1 MTKTNNIEGERERI
15 EALLTFQWHFVQKKS
30 EGEGNEWVT
39 FAFVELRLKLDP
51 RRTTDT
57 RFNLMEIVERGKRE
71 KHFAFRC
78 SPSMFIVDRL
88 GCWTDV

>member
-30 EGEGNEWVT
+30 EGEWNEWVT

-57 RFNLMEIVERGKRE
+57 RFNLMQINDGRTNADEVRVERPT
-71 KHFAFRC
+71 
-78 SPSMFIVDRL
+78 SLP
-88 GCWTDV
+88 